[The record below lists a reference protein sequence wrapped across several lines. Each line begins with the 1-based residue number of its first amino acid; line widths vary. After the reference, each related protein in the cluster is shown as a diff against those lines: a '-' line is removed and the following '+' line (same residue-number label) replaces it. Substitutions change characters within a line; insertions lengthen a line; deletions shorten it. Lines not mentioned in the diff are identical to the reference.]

1 MDSHNAY
8 SFCSENQILN
18 VGTSIA
24 IEETGGAVMKS
35 ISIKSGVARSI
46 LMVGGLFVG
55 VGIMIA
61 LLEEVAL
68 LLAFYFA

>member
-1 MDSHNAY
+1 
-8 SFCSENQILN
+8 
-18 VGTSIA
+18 
-24 IEETGGAVMKS
+24 MKS

-55 VGIMIA
+55 VRLLIA

-68 LLAFYFA
+68 LLPYYLA